1 MFARQQRLIC
11 AVAIALAWLFFFV
24 QAKHTPTL
32 LDDWYQLTWHRH
44 HSLSLASIWE
54 YSHYNYFNFNP
65 RIGDVLLMI
74 INGPR
79 WIHLLLTPLV
89 QMALL
94 PLAFAVV
101 FGRWPRLMLRDFA
114 LLGVM
119 QVLIWLVIPIP
130 GIVYFYRP
138 FTTNYL
144 WSFTIM
150 LALFVPYRLELA
162 REPGTA
168 RHWLIPLMLP
178 LGWLA
183 GMGNEHTGP
192 TAMVAMACLI
202 VYAWRHARLRPWM
215 IAGAIGLYIGYPML
229 FFAPGQHLR
238 YAGIATKYTP
248 LFLLKERGLDG
259 CFEILLAF
267 VAESQIAISLV
278 LIAVLVAYRRG
289 SLDFSRTR
297 LWTMLALIF
306 AAGAMVVTLF
316 ASPTVGERLFFAP
329 AILFVGALMVVV
341 DWVIAE
347 RTARRFVMI
356 TCAVLGLYQAGRM
369 VSVLADGYA
378 NNEARMAMLRNAP
391 ADTVVKVPPY
401 SLWKRSRY
409 WWGDD
414 FQYASLRE
422 YIANEVYD
430 LKGIEYDRPLHWS
443 EPTPHDRY
451 VVARTFDPPLPAADD
466 AKLQPR
472 YIPTF
477 WEWALVQLRRS
488 VKLGPIGD
496 VQGHRLVHYTVD
508 MVESPLVD
516 PKHRPIRV
524 FDWTPHKLTF
534 VDGRMFDDPNGEPY
548 VRIWQPSMP
557 THVEDVFVEACGETQ
572 RVQFVPDTF
581 EGIGPMVPITLACR
595 GTYTAVVCEPDQ
607 CWLAGRYWR

>member
-1 MFARQQRLIC
+1 
-11 AVAIALAWLFFFV
+11 
-24 QAKHTPTL
+24 
-32 LDDWYQLTWHRH
+32 
-44 HSLSLASIWE
+44 
-54 YSHYNYFNFNP
+54 
-65 RIGDVLLMI
+65 
-74 INGPR
+74 
-79 WIHLLLTPLV
+79 
-89 QMALL
+89 
-94 PLAFAVV
+94 
-101 FGRWPRLMLRDFA
+101 
-114 LLGVM
+114 
-119 QVLIWLVIPIP
+119 
-130 GIVYFYRP
+130 
-138 FTTNYL
+138 
-144 WSFTIM
+144 
-150 LALFVPYRLELA
+150 
-162 REPGTA
+162 
-168 RHWLIPLMLP
+168 
-178 LGWLA
+178 
-183 GMGNEHTGP
+183 
-192 TAMVAMACLI
+192 
-202 VYAWRHARLRPWM
+202 
-215 IAGAIGLYIGYPML
+215 
-229 FFAPGQHLR
+229 
-238 YAGIATKYTP
+238 
-248 LFLLKERGLDG
+248 LLKERGLDG
-259 CFEILLAF
+259 CFEILLQF

-289 SLDFSRTR
+289 SLEFSRTR
-297 LWTMLALIF
+297 LWTMLALIV
-306 AAGAMVVTLF
+306 AGGAMVVTLF

-329 AILFVGALMVVV
+329 AVLFVGGLMVVV
-341 DWVIAE
+341 EWVIAE
-347 RTARRFVMI
+347 RAARRFLMI

-451 VVARTFDPPLPAADD
+451 VVARTFDPPLPPTDD

-496 VQGHRLVHYTVD
+496 VQGHKLVHYTVD
-508 MVESPLVD
+508 MVDSPLVD

-557 THVEDVFVEACGETQ
+557 ADIEDVFVEACGETK
-572 RVQFVPDTF
+572 RVQLVPDTF
-581 EGIGPMVPITLACR
+581 EKIGPMVPITLACR